1 MTDHGVERQSGGS
14 QMIEEKV
21 MTTVQLIPNPQIATH
36 GPTVFKTELN
46 QHEVRC
52 GMCGRTIYTDEE
64 TFSFVSDAIKA
75 GLDDPF
81 RCELCKEEYDDLFYE
96 G

>member
-1 MTDHGVERQSGGS
+1 MNQRVE
-14 QMIEEKV
+14 
-21 MTTVQLIPNPQIATH
+21 LIPQQDLATL
-36 GPTVFKTELN
+36 GPTVFKTERN

-52 GMCGRTIYTDEE
+52 GMCGRIIYVPEE
-64 TFSFVSDAIKA
+64 SFGFVRDAINA

-81 RCELCKEEYDDLFYE
+81 HCERCKEEYDDLYYE

>member
-1 MTDHGVERQSGGS
+1 LEV
-14 QMIEEKV
+14 IEEDI
-21 MTTVQLIPNPQIATH
+21 MTTVQLVPSQNLSTH
-36 GPTVFKTELN
+36 GPTVFKTARN

-52 GMCGRTIYTDEE
+52 GMCGKFIYVEE
-64 TFSFVSDAIKA
+64 QTFSFVSEAIKS

-81 RCELCKEEYDDLFYE
+81 RCELCKEEYDDLAYE

>member
-1 MTDHGVERQSGGS
+1 
-14 QMIEEKV
+14 
-21 MTTVQLIPNPQIATH
+21 MTTVQLVPSQPISTK
-36 GPTVFKTELN
+36 GPTVFKTERN
-46 QHEVRC
+46 QHEVHC
-52 GMCGRTIYTDEE
+52 GMCGRPIYIEEE

-81 RCELCKEEYDDLFYE
+81 RCEVCKEEYDDLAYE

>member
-1 MTDHGVERQSGGS
+1 
-14 QMIEEKV
+14 
-21 MTTVQLIPNPQIATH
+21 MTTPRTHLEPNQPSATQ
-36 GPTVFKTELN
+36 GPTLFETERN

-52 GMCGRTIYTDEE
+52 GMCGKFIYVDED
-64 TFSFVSDAIKA
+64 TFTFLNDAIVA

-81 RCELCKEEYDDLFYE
+81 RCPRCKEEYDDLAYE

>member
-1 MTDHGVERQSGGS
+1 MTILAIR
-14 QMIEEKV
+14 
-21 MTTVQLIPNPQIATH
+21 PQEHVTPY
-36 GPTVFKTELN
+36 GPTAFKTERN

-52 GMCGRTIYTDEE
+52 GMCGTIIYTDEE
-64 TFSFVSDAIKA
+64 TFSFVEEAIKS

-81 RCELCKEEYDDLFYE
+81 RCERCKEEYDDLVYE

>member
-1 MTDHGVERQSGGS
+1 MPTL
-14 QMIEEKV
+14 
-21 MTTVQLIPNPQIATH
+21 QLVPTQHLATH
-36 GPTVFKTELN
+36 GPTVFKTERN

-52 GMCGRTIYTDEE
+52 GMCGRIIYIEEE
-64 TFSFVSDAIKA
+64 TFDFVSDAVKA

-81 RCELCKEEYDDLFYE
+81 RCELCKDEYDDLVYE

>member
-1 MTDHGVERQSGGS
+1 MTQLA
-14 QMIEEKV
+14 IKPEEH
-21 MTTVQLIPNPQIATH
+21 IAPY
-36 GPTVFKTELN
+36 GPTVFKTERN

-52 GMCGRTIYTDEE
+52 GMCGTIIYVDEE
-64 TFSFVSDAIKA
+64 TFSFVEDAIKA

-81 RCELCKEEYDDLFYE
+81 RCARCKEEYDDLAYE